1 MWSTTPSSMT
11 GSSLEEML
19 DSLGRRNSQKPKDM
33 PPALPARPTSR
44 TRLPSNRRAAL
55 PEIVEAV
62 MELSLS
68 TRNANKEDSK
78 GSRWKSVGAK
88 TVNQMKQ
95 GESPNLTA
103 ASDESK
109 SEEKLAN
116 LPLGSSSFRES
127 EWNENMEY
135 FIKQKL
141 QVWCRLQNGP
151 WESGEIKSTSGDE
164 ASVLL
169 TNGTVATVSKMNIFP
184 ANPDILQG
192 VDDLIQLSYL
202 NEPSVLHNIHYRFS
216 QDIVYSKAGPVLV
229 AVNPFKDIQLYG
241 DDFVNAYRQK
251 LLESPHVYA
260 VADKA
265 YNEMMT
271 DERNQSIVIS
281 GESGAGK
288 TETAKLVMQYLAALG
303 GGNGGIESEFLQTS
317 SILEAFGNAKTTRN
331 NNSSRFG
338 KLIEIH
344 FSATGKICG
353 AKIQTFLLEKSRV
366 VQLAQGERSYHI
378 FYQLCA
384 GAPSCLQGRL
394 RLKRA
399 CDYTYLNQSDCLEID
414 GVDDAQNFSTLMEAL
429 NIVGISKDD
438 QEQAFEMI
446 AAVLW
451 LGNISF
457 HVIDN
462 ENHIEVVADEAV
474 KNSANLI
481 GCGIP
486 ELMHALSTHSIQAG
500 KDKVAKRLTQQQ
512 AIDARDSLA
521 KLIHASLFDWLVQKI
536 NISLA
541 RGKQHSGRSIR
552 ILDIYGFESFKKNS
566 FEQFCINYANERL
579 QQHFNRHLFKL
590 EQEEYELDGI
600 DWAKVNF
607 VDNQECLNL
616 FEKKPLGLVSLLD
629 EESNFPKATSLTF
642 AAKLKQHLN
651 ANHCFKGDGTGAFT
665 ICHYAGEVLYDT
677 GEFLEKN
684 RDPLHSEIIQL
695 FSLCN
700 SQLPQSFASAVNP
713 SQKQSVITK
722 FKDQLFKL
730 MQQLESTT
738 PHFVRCI
745 KPNSKKVPG
754 EFEQDLVSDQL
765 RCCGILEVVRI
776 SRSGYPTR
784 MTHQEFTRRYGILLP
799 DNNVCQDPL
808 NTSIAVLQQFDI
820 QPEMYQVG
828 YTKLFFRAGQIGA
841 LEDFRRKILRGTL
854 EIQKCFRCYLA
865 HRNFHKL
872 KGEST
877 TLQSYVRGEITRR
890 EYIASL
896 SLKKQV
902 ARQKLDEAVVQIQS
916 VIRGWMVRRH
926 FSNSQ
931 DLEESNVSE
940 EPEVISEMQDVQTEM
955 SLSAVELQKRLVI
968 AEMTLVKKERE
979 NAVLREQLQQCE
991 AKWLE
996 YESKMK
1002 SMEEMWH
1009 NQMASLQMSLATARK
1024 SISSEKSSVQSE
1036 KSSDTESPRF
1046 YDCEDASPENP
1057 GAGAIVKYSDKGTI
1071 AATCEDKCGLDLAT
1085 PLANEFEQ
1093 KKHKFDD
1100 EARAIIRI
1108 KSVNLPWISPGDE
1121 LQNLKHRFAAWKTDF
1136 KGRLKEAKSKSQKP
1150 GHTDGDKVRRKWN
1163 DLVTQRN
1170 RFSLR

>member
-1 MWSTTPSSMT
+1 MSSTGT
-11 GSSLEEML
+11 SLEEML
-19 DSLGRRNSQKPKDM
+19 DSLGRRDDQKPNDM

-55 PEIVEAV
+55 PGIVEAV
-62 MELSLS
+62 MELSSL
-68 TRNANKEDSK
+68 NCANKDDSK
-78 GSRWKSVGAK
+78 GSRWESVGAK
-88 TVNQMKQ
+88 TVKKVKQ
-95 GESPNLTA
+95 GESHYPMA

-109 SEEKLAN
+109 SVEMLAN
-116 LPLGSSSFRES
+116 PPLGSSFRES
-127 EWNENMEY
+127 ERNMDMEY
-135 FIKQKL
+135 FIKHVGKL
-141 QVWCRLQNGP
+141 LVWCRLLNGP
-151 WESGEIKSTSGDE
+151 WESGEMKSTSGDE
-164 ASVLL
+164 VSVLL
-169 TNGTVATVSKMNIFP
+169 TNGTVSTFNKLNIFP

-192 VDDLIQLSYL
+192 VDDLIQLSHL
-202 NEPSVLHNIHYRFS
+202 NEPSVLHNIHHRFS
-216 QDIVYSKAGPVLV
+216 HDIVYSKAGPVLV

-241 DDFVNAYRQK
+241 DDFVNGYRQK
-251 LLESPHVYA
+251 LLDSPHVYA

-265 YNEMMT
+265 YCEMMT
-271 DERNQSIVIS
+271 DKRNQSIVIS

-303 GGNGGIESEFLQTS
+303 GGSNGGIESEFLQTS
-317 SILEAFGNAKTTRN
+317 YILEAFGNAKTTRN

-344 FSATGKICG
+344 FSDTGKICG

-394 RLKRA
+394 MLKRA
-399 CDYTYLNQSDCLEID
+399 CDYTYLNQSDCLEIH
-414 GVDDAQNFSTLMEAL
+414 GVDDGQNFSTLMEAL

-462 ENHIEVVADEAV
+462 ENHTEVVANEAV
-474 KNSANLI
+474 KNAANLI

-500 KDKVAKRLTQQQ
+500 KDKVAKKLTLQQ

-521 KLIHASLFDWLVQKI
+521 KLIHASLFEWLVEKI

-541 RGKQHSGRSIR
+541 RVKHHTGSSIR

-579 QQHFNRHLFKL
+579 QQHFIRHLFKI
-590 EQEEYELDGI
+590 EQEEYESDGI
-600 DWAKVNF
+600 DWEKVDF

-642 AAKLKQHLN
+642 AAKLKQHLS
-651 ANHCFKGDGTGAFT
+651 ANYCFKGDGAGAFT
-665 ICHYAGEVLYDT
+665 VCHYAGEVLYDT

-700 SQLPQSFASAVNP
+700 SQLPQLFASKMIP

-745 KPNSKKVPG
+745 KPNSKKVHG
-754 EFEQDLVSDQL
+754 EFEKDLVSEQL

-799 DNNVCQDPL
+799 ENNICQNPL
-808 NTSIAVLQQFDI
+808 NTSIAILQKFDI

-841 LEDFRRKILRGTL
+841 LEDVRGETLTGAL
-854 EIQKCFRCYLA
+854 EIQKCFRRHLA
-865 HRNFHKL
+865 HRSILKL
-872 KGEST
+872 KGGST
-877 TLQSYVRGEITRR
+877 ALQSYVRGEIVRR
-890 EYIASL
+890 EYIAL
-896 SLKKQV
+896 LKLKQQV
-902 ARQKLDEAVVQIQS
+902 AEQKMDEAVLQLQS
-916 VIRGWMVRRH
+916 AIRGWMVRRH

-931 DLEESNVSE
+931 ELEESNASE
-940 EPEVISEMQDVQTEM
+940 EPDMMISEMQDVLTELP
-955 SLSAVELQKRLVI
+955 LSAIELQKRLVI

-979 NAVLREQLQQCE
+979 NAVLREKLQQYE
-991 AKWLE
+991 AKRLE
-996 YESKMK
+996 CESKMK
-1002 SMEEMWH
+1002 SMEEMLH
-1009 NQMASLQMSLATARK
+1009 NQMASLQMSLAAARQ
-1024 SISSEKSSVQSE
+1024 SICADKCSTISEKYC
-1036 KSSDTESPRF
+1036 DNESPRF
-1046 YDCEDASPENP
+1046 YDCEEASSQNP
-1057 GAGAIVKYSDKGTI
+1057 SASALIKYSSKGTAASTCGDKGGLEL
-1071 AATCEDKCGLDLAT
+1071 AAPQLE
-1085 PLANEFEQ
+1085 P
-1093 KKHKFDD
+1093 KKHKFVD
-1100 EARAIIRI
+1100 EVRAVMKI
-1108 KSVNLPWISPGDE
+1108 KSVSLVRMSPRDE
-1121 LQNLKHRFAAWKTDF
+1121 LQNMKNKLGAWKTDI
-1136 KGRLKEAKSKSQKP
+1136 KGKLKDAKPKSQKP
-1150 GHTDGDKVRRKWN
+1150 GHADGEKVNRKWN
-1163 DLVTQRN
+1163 DLVPQR
-1170 RFSLR
+1170 RFSLH